1 MHVNGDEILAYFP
14 DLHKELTL
22 NHKLKNDLRV
32 ITPEE
37 VGKCNRWDIWLDLQI
52 LFQTF
57 PAVIKMRGAY

>member
-14 DLHKELTL
+14 DLHKELAL
-22 NHKLKNDLRV
+22 NHKLKNELRV

-37 VGKCNRWDIWLDLQI
+37 VGKCNRWDICLDLQI